1 MKWGTVAD
9 DVVVDETD
17 HEVRSDE
24 PALPEPSRTRS
35 SFDRLLSNPHARRGQ
50 LVALGALGFLVFT
63 RIIFFAP
70 LGVLILGA
78 IDGAIFSLTA
88 LGLVLIYRANRI
100 INFAQGDLGAVGGLL
115 GVLLIA
121 GKHWPFFIAMAV
133 GLAAAIALGGLAEV
147 LFVRRFA
154 KAPRLILTV
163 ATLGIAQIFE
173 GGELTLPKAFGR
185 DIAPQINRTPLD
197 FFSFRVKKT
206 DPILFGGSHFI
217 AILTVVV
224 IVAAMGA
231 FFRYTRIG
239 IAVRGSAESAERASQ
254 LGIPVKRIGTLVWMI
269 AAGMSALSLFLQ
281 APIGGIPL
289 GVALGPALLMRAL
302 AAAVIGRMTNLW
314 VTFWAAIGIGV
325 LEQAAKFSTG
335 RGTLGDA
342 IVFAII
348 MGAFLMQ
355 RREKV
360 TPADDTRASS
370 WSMIKETRPVPPELR
385 NDNLVVS
392 AKLALWV
399 VIGAVVI
406 ITPLFLP
413 AFRVNLLFDVAA
425 MFAIVGVSLV
435 LLTGW
440 AGEVSIGQMAFFA
453 LGAATAAKLAGDH
466 HVNFFLCVL
475 AAGMVGALMSLV
487 IGLPAL
493 RVRGP
498 FLAVATLGLALT
510 TTSFFLDPHYFPWF
524 VIDKRVLVQ
533 RPVLF
538 GKFDTGSEWA
548 FYYLVL
554 AFLAIVL
561 LSVRS
566 FRNSRAGRVLIAS
579 RDNARGAQSFGVSVV
594 RARLFAFAMS
604 GFIAAV
610 AGSLFAFHEQGLS
623 TTFFSPDKSILLF
636 TLVVVGG
643 MASPIGAV
651 LGAAYY
657 TGMNYA
663 VNSPL
668 AFLFVQGIG
677 LLIILL
683 VLPGGLGGAMYD
695 VRDTVL
701 RWIADRR
708 GIVVSSLL
716 ADRRVD
722 DAANAPAMDEPL
734 ATMEAAMEA
743 GEDVIAEVGPKKVPA
758 LHANGDANGDDPTL
772 VLEESY
778 LSSATTGGDR

>member
-1 MKWGTVAD
+1 MDA
-9 DVVVDETD
+9 
-17 HEVRSDE
+17 
-24 PALPEPSRTRS
+24 PPPEEKSRARS
-35 SFDRLLSNPHARRGQ
+35 SYEWLTNPHLRRGQ
-50 LVALGALGFLVFT
+50 VVAIGALGFLVFT

-121 GKHWPFFIAMAV
+121 GKHWPFFIAMGV
-133 GLAAAIALGGLAEV
+133 GLASAIALGGLAEI

-154 KAPRLILTV
+154 KAPRLTLTV

-185 DIAPQINRTPLD
+185 DIAPQINRTPLA
-197 FFSFRVKKT
+197 FSSFRVKKP

-217 AILTVVV
+217 AVITVVA
-224 IVAAMGA
+224 IVVALGL
-231 FFRYTRIG
+231 FFRYTMIG
-239 IAVRGSAESAERASQ
+239 VAVRGSAESAERASQ

-269 AAGMSALSLFLQ
+269 AAGMSAMSLFLQ

-355 RREKV
+355 KREKV
-360 TPADDTRASS
+360 TRADDAGASS
-370 WSMIKETRPVPPELR
+370 WSMIKENRPVPPELR

-392 AKLALWV
+392 AKMLLWV
-399 VIGAVVI
+399 AIGAALLL
-406 ITPLFLP
+406 TPLFLP
-413 AFRVNLLFDVAA
+413 AIRVNLLFEQAV

-453 LGAATAAKLAGDH
+453 LGAATAAKLAGAH

-475 AAGMVGALMSLV
+475 AAGAVGAVTSLA

-493 RVRGP
+493 RIRGP
-498 FLAVATLGLALT
+498 FLAVATLGFALT
-510 TTSFFLDPHYFPWF
+510 TSSFFLDPHYFPWL
-524 VIDKRVLVQ
+524 VIDKRVVVE
-533 RPVLF
+533 RPLLF
-538 GKFDTGSEWA
+538 GKFNTGSEWT
-548 FYYLVL
+548 YYYVIL
-554 AFLAIVL
+554 AFL
-561 LSVRS
+561 
-566 FRNSRAGRVLIAS
+566 G
-579 RDNARGAQSFGVSVV
+579 
-594 RARLFAFAMS
+594 
-604 GFIAAV
+604 
-610 AGSLFAFHEQGLS
+610 
-623 TTFFSPDKSILLF
+623 
-636 TLVVVGG
+636 
-643 MASPIGAV
+643 
-651 LGAAYY
+651 
-657 TGMNYA
+657 
-663 VNSPL
+663 
-668 AFLFVQGIG
+668 
-677 LLIILL
+677 L
-683 VLPGGLGGAMYD
+683 VLY
-695 VRDTVL
+695 
-701 RWIADRR
+701 
-708 GIVVSSLL
+708 
-716 ADRRVD
+716 
-722 DAANAPAMDEPL
+722 
-734 ATMEAAMEA
+734 
-743 GEDVIAEVGPKKVPA
+743 
-758 LHANGDANGDDPTL
+758 
-772 VLEESY
+772 
-778 LSSATTGGDR
+778 

>member
-133 GLAAAIALGGLAEV
+133 GLAAAIALGGLAEI

-163 ATLGIAQIFE
+163 ATLGIAQIFV

-197 FFSFRVKKT
+197 FFSFRVAKT
-206 DPILFGGSHFI
+206 DPILFGGSHVI
-217 AILTVVV
+217 AVITVIAVVV
-224 IVAAMGA
+224 ALGM
-231 FFRYTRIG
+231 FFRYTMIG
-239 IAVRGSAESAERASQ
+239 VAVRGSAESAERASQ

-269 AAGMSALSLFLQ
+269 AAGMSALSFFLQ
-281 APIGGIPL
+281 APIAGIPI
-289 GVALGPALLMRAL
+289 GIALGPALLMRAL
-302 AAAVIGRMTNLW
+302 AAAVIGRMENLW

-325 LEQAAKFSTG
+325 LEQSAKFATG

-348 MGAFLMQ
+348 MGAFLLQ
-355 RREKV
+355 RRAKV
-360 TPADDTRASS
+360 TRADDSGASS
-370 WSMIKETRPVPPELR
+370 WNLIKEVRPVPPELK

-392 AKLALWV
+392 MKMCLWV
-399 VIGAVVI
+399 LVGALVLIV
-406 ITPLFLP
+406 PLFLP
-413 AFRVNLLFDVAA
+413 SIRVNLLFEQAGL
-425 MFAIVGVSLV
+425 FAILGISLV

-440 AGEVSIGQMAFFA
+440 AGEVSLGQVAFFA
-453 LGAATAAKLAGDH
+453 LGATVAAKLAGDN

-475 AAGMVGALMSLV
+475 AAGVVGAAMSLA
-487 IGLPAL
+487 IGLPSL
-493 RVRGP
+493 RIRGP

-510 TTSFFLDPHYFPWF
+510 TSSFFLDPHYFPWL
-524 VIDKRVLVQ
+524 VIDKRVVVQ
-533 RPVLF
+533 RPILF
-538 GKFDTGSEWA
+538 GKFDTG
-548 FYYLVL
+548 
-554 AFLAIVL
+554 
-561 LSVRS
+561 
-566 FRNSRAGRVLIAS
+566 
-579 RDNARGAQSFGVSVV
+579 
-594 RARLFAFAMS
+594 
-604 GFIAAV
+604 
-610 AGSLFAFHEQGLS
+610 
-623 TTFFSPDKSILLF
+623 
-636 TLVVVGG
+636 
-643 MASPIGAV
+643 
-651 LGAAYY
+651 
-657 TGMNYA
+657 
-663 VNSPL
+663 
-668 AFLFVQGIG
+668 
-677 LLIILL
+677 
-683 VLPGGLGGAMYD
+683 
-695 VRDTVL
+695 
-701 RWIADRR
+701 
-708 GIVVSSLL
+708 
-716 ADRRVD
+716 
-722 DAANAPAMDEPL
+722 
-734 ATMEAAMEA
+734 
-743 GEDVIAEVGPKKVPA
+743 
-758 LHANGDANGDDPTL
+758 
-772 VLEESY
+772 
-778 LSSATTGGDR
+778 